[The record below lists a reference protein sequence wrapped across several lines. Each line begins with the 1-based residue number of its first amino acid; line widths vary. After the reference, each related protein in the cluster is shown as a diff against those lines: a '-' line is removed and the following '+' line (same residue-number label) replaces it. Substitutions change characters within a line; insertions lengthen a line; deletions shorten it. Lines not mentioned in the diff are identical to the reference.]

1 MQKILQF
8 LNKLGGVMAADYVL
22 KNNKI
27 KESKNV
33 MPSDSDSIDNIASI
47 KGSHLTS
54 LNTFNKSYKLT
65 SYLKTFQMNY
75 HLQISFLNSHHIF
88 ALNSLYHIYKIFHLF
103 HLH

>member
-47 KGSHLTS
+47 KGSRMTS
-54 LNTFNKSYKLT
+54 LNPFHQVILRLRWSLLIRNT
-65 SYLKTFQMNY
+65 SAPE
-75 HLQISFLNSHHIF
+75 S
-88 ALNSLYHIYKIFHLF
+88 
-103 HLH
+103 